1 MFDSIDKASRGLEII
16 PGPPSRSTAF
26 RGDAPNVPAKLAA
39 RFVPIIR
46 RLARCFAQRLPS
58 HIAIDDL
65 IGAGS
70 VALVE
75 HYRRNSALEPEDF
88 ERAAV
93 ARIRGAMLDELRGA
107 DPLTRRMRQR
117 ERQISQAGR
126 TLEASLGRWPTHIEI
141 ADHLN
146 LSQEAY
152 SAAVR
157 VSHASQVTTFDEA
170 ETADRDAI
178 GPEERLSKTESLE
191 RLRGALGSLP
201 PRLKQVLE
209 LHFGEGL
216 TLRHIGGMMGVTE
229 ARISQLV
236 GDAVKR
242 LKVSCKSLVPPPLVE
257 KTP

>member
-1 MFDSIDKASRGLEII
+1 MFESMNAASVSLAHAAGSSEDSSLA
-16 PGPPSRSTAF
+16 RSTTANI
-26 RGDAPNVPAKLAA
+26 PPELAA

-58 HIAIDDL
+58 HISIDDL
-65 IGAGS
+65 IGAGA

-75 HYRRNSALEPEDF
+75 HYRRNGALAGEDF

-117 ERQISQAGR
+117 ERQIAQAGR
-126 TLEASLGRWPTHIEI
+126 KLEASLGRWPTHVEI
-141 ADHLN
+141 ADHLKITP
-146 LSQEAY
+146 EAY
-152 SAAVR
+152 SAAIR

-170 ETADRDAI
+170 EIADREAI
-178 GPEERLSKTESLE
+178 GPEERLSKTERLE
-191 RLRGALGSLP
+191 RLRGALGNLP

-216 TLRHIGGMMGVTE
+216 TLRQIGGMLGVTE

-242 LKVSCKSLVPPPLVE
+242 LKVTCRSVPPPPL
-257 KTP
+257 PGC